1 MILRNICLVI
11 YQWNYATENSLKV
24 YFVIKNLIILENLT
38 KYERVQVKFST
49 ILFYFA
55 WMFTWYNYIEKTGNF
70 FEQKSSL
77 PIQVLFFF
85 PQYWDRTVGRLWE
98 VLGWDTEGCS
108 ELTIVTTISCCF
120 LIELQ
125 QLKLSAA
132 WPGIKLTGFENIFL
146 ITSLYIN
153 LNFQF

>member
-1 MILRNICLVI
+1 MNVYLILLH
-11 YQWNYATENSLKV
+11 W
-24 YFVIKNLIILENLT
+24 KN
-38 KYERVQVKFST
+38 
-49 ILFYFA
+49 
-55 WMFTWYNYIEKTGNF
+55 GNF
-70 FEQKSSL
+70 LEQKSSL
-77 PIQVLFFF
+77 PIQVLFFS

-132 WPGIKLTGFENIFL
+132 WPGIKLTGFENIVL

-153 LNFQF
+153 LYFQFYFYCLCFALNSSLRYNRYFSISVLPYTLHKQCHS